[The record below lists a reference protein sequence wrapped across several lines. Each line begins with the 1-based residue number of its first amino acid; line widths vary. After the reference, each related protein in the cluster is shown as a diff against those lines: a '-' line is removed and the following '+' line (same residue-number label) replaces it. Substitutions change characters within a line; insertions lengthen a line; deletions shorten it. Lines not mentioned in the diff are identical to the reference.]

1 MFVSSNTYGYSN
13 KKKYITG
20 RGFVETITSIIK
32 SVMAPILGASK
43 QLMSSAVPAL
53 KNIGAYVKDN
63 RDLIAKPVLSAV
75 GSLGAVGVLTGV
87 PAILMHIASRN
98 QKAISAKEMEAEANK
113 PENGKYREILKNIVG
128 PMKEYDQVN
137 QVSNII
143 GSGIK
148 TF

>member
-1 MFVSSNTYGYSN
+1 MLVSSSTYGYSN

-32 SVMAPILGASK
+32 SVLGTSK

-53 KNIGAYVKDN
+53 KSIGTYVKAN

-87 PAILMHIASRN
+87 PAILMHIAKRN
-98 QKAISAKEMEAEANK
+98 KKAITPMEFEAEANK
-113 PENGKYREILKNIVG
+113 PENGKYREILKNIIG

-137 QVSNII
+137 PISNII

>member
-1 MFVSSNTYGYSN
+1 MLVSSSTYGYSN

-32 SVMAPILGASK
+32 SVLGTSK

-53 KNIGAYVKDN
+53 KNIGMYVKEN

-87 PAILMHIASRN
+87 PAILMHIANRN
-98 QKAISAKEMEAEANK
+98 KKAITPMEVEAEANK
-113 PENGKYREILKNIVG
+113 PENGKYREILKNIIG

-137 QVSNII
+137 PISNII
-143 GSGIK
+143 GSGMK

>member
-1 MFVSSNTYGYSN
+1 MLVSSSTYGYSN

-32 SVMAPILGASK
+32 SVLGTSK

-53 KNIGAYVKDN
+53 KNIGMYVKEN

-87 PAILMHIASRN
+87 PAILMHIANRN
-98 QKAISAKEMEAEANK
+98 KKAITPMEVEAEANK
-113 PENGKYREILKNIVG
+113 PENGKYREILKNIIG

-137 QVSNII
+137 PISNII
-143 GSGIK
+143 GSSMK